1 MQKCATLQPM
11 DTAGVTF
18 TKLTDRKNFIL
29 LGKMVCF
36 ALVGWLLIQISVMWM
51 ITPMLSWILPFNG
64 VVVGTALVSRR
75 RLNVPPW
82 AVFVPAM
89 AAMFLFRMQYGLSV
103 SMSFLWTALNALEY
117 IGIWYFLHKEFS
129 NQLPI
134 SLPALSKMVVVGLFA
149 IPACSA
155 LGYCWMQVLMD
166 APRWDMFWP
175 YWLRNASS
183 IAIFTTSILLLSNE
197 AIVRL
202 KNTRWRTSFLF
213 ATLLNCMML
222 GVIFSQESLP
232 YLFLFAPTLM
242 FLVVKGRGLGA
253 ATAMISAMLFAYGF
267 TYMESGPLQLI
278 HGHGSEQ
285 EYHKMI
291 VLHLFLIAVSSV
303 AVAGAVIF
311 EDNIR
316 LMRQLKEKEARM
328 SELASRDPLT
338 GLLNRRGLY
347 GALQPY
353 FDSHTIMGAILLDID
368 HFKRFNDLYGHVRGD
383 ECLTQIAGCL
393 HELHNFHPNVVT
405 ARLGGE
411 EFLVVFPER
420 NKWETKKLA
429 EQLLKCV
436 ADQKIEHK
444 GSDKGFVTLSLGVSE
459 TTPEETTITSLVQR
473 ADHALYDAKG
483 NGRNQVKVSQ

>member
-1 MQKCATLQPM
+1 MN
-11 DTAGVTF
+11 TAGMHFSHLINQKTA
-18 TKLTDRKNFIL
+18 L
-29 LGKMVCF
+29 LAGKMLCF
-36 ALVGWLLIQISVMWM
+36 GVVGWLLIQLSVLWM

-75 RLNVPPW
+75 RLNVSPW

-89 AAMFLFRMQYGLSV
+89 AAMLVFRLQYGLSSPV
-103 SMSFLWTALNALEY
+103 SLLWTALNALEY
-117 IGIWYFLHKEFS
+117 IGIWYFLHKEF
-129 NQLPI
+129 NNELPI

-183 IAIFTTSILLLSNE
+183 IAIFTTSILLLSRE
-197 AIVRL
+197 AISRL
-202 KNTRWRTSFLF
+202 KSTRWRTQFLF

-253 ATAMISAMLFAYGF
+253 ATSMISAVLFAYGF
-267 TYMESGPLQLI
+267 TYLESGPLQLI
-278 HGHGSEQ
+278 HAPGAQQ

-303 AVAGAVIF
+303 AVAGAVIL

-347 GALQPY
+347 TALQPY
-353 FDSHTIMGAILLDID
+353 FDSKTVMGAILLDID
-368 HFKRFNDLYGHVRGD
+368 HFKRFNDLYGHVQGD
-383 ECLTQIAGCL
+383 ECLTHIAGCL
-393 HELHNFHPNVVT
+393 HDLHTHYPNVIT

-411 EFLVVFPER
+411 EFLVVFPNR
-420 NKWETKKLA
+420 TKWEAKTLA
-429 EQLLKCV
+429 DQLLKCV
-436 ADQKIEHK
+436 VDQNIEHK
-444 GSDKGFVTLSLGVSE
+444 GSDKGIVTLSLGVSE
-459 TTPEETTITSLVQR
+459 TTQEETSITSLVQR
-473 ADHALYDAKG
+473 ADQALYDAKNG
-483 NGRNQVKVSQ
+483 GRNQVKVSE